1 MKYLYTKNEHYKL
14 FKNKYGN
21 VRLSKNLKLYTT
33 SKEGIFEKFG
43 LINEIFEKPIQT
55 EYIID
60 REKSEKYGEWWYK
73 VLFKSDSDTEYRLDI
88 WPTIENGKGLVNHIS
103 FSLSDRDFID
113 DVEGKYEK
121 MTGKN
126 EMIEILNRLH
136 YVIKDLISKKK
147 IENYFCIGL
156 TELEEK
162 NDIYEYFLKKNV
174 GEGGI
179 DKLKTNIYPVGYGL
193 YFKI

>member
-14 FKNKYGN
+14 FKNKYGS

-43 LINEIFEKPIQT
+43 LINEIFERPIQT
-55 EYIID
+55 EYIIQT
-60 REKSEKYGEWWYK
+60 EYSEKYGEWWYK
-73 VLFKSDSDTEYRLDI
+73 VLFKSDSDTQYRLDI
-88 WPTIENGKGLVNHIS
+88 WPTFEKGKGLVNHIS
-103 FSLSDRDFID
+103 FSLSERNFID
-113 DVEGKYEK
+113 VSDKYEK

-136 YVIKDLISKKK
+136 YVIDDLISKKK

-162 NDIYEYFLKKNV
+162 NEIYEYFLKKNV

-179 DKLKTNIYPVGYGL
+179 DKLKTNIYPTGYGL